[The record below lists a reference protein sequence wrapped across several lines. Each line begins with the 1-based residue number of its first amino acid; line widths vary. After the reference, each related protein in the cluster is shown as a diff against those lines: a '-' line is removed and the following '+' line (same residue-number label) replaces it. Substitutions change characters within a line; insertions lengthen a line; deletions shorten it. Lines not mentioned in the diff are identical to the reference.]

1 MWPFSRKPK
10 RPPEAPAPAAEPA
23 ARPAPAAPPHARTA
37 AEVLRQ
43 LDAEAAH
50 KPRAGRPDP
59 LLGQTLLAE
68 GPVTREFLKKQI
80 AVGGKTDTYLGRVLA
95 DTAGVTEADLFDLLA
110 RDYRVPEIDLKQCKV
125 NVAAA
130 RSVPRD
136 IALKYK
142 IVPIERVGDL
152 LCVAFAEK
160 PIPNAIEA
168 IRRATGLRVKA
179 LLCPPHH
186 IMMLLRRLY
195 AGGPSAPAAQA
206 VAAVPISEDEF
217 NRAVGGA
224 GRAEAH
230 WESLHASRGPLR
242 AVRVGRK

>member
-1 MWPFSRKPK
+1 MWPFSPKPK
-10 RPPEAPAPAAEPA
+10 KPPEEPAPAAAPA
-23 ARPAPAAPPHARTA
+23 AHPAPAPHRARTA

-43 LDAEAAH
+43 LDAEAAA

-59 LLGQTLLAE
+59 VLGQTLLAE
-68 GPVTREFLKKQI
+68 GPITHEFLKKQL
-80 AVGGKTDTYLGRVLA
+80 AVGGKSDTYLGRILA
-95 DTAGVTEADLFDLLA
+95 ETAAPTEADLFDLLA
-110 RDYRVPEIDLKQCKV
+110 RGYTVPEVDLKQCKV

-142 IVPIERVGDL
+142 IVPIDRVGDL

-160 PIPNAIEA
+160 LNPNAIEA

-179 LLCPPHH
+179 LRCPPHH
-186 IMMLLRRLY
+186 ILMLLRRLY
-195 AGGPSAPAAQA
+195 ATGASAPAAQA
-206 VAAVPISEDEF
+206 VAAVPMSDDEF
-217 NRAVGGA
+217 TRATSGA
-224 GRAEAH
+224 ARAEAH
-230 WESLHASRGPLR
+230 WESLHTSRGPLR